1 MEQPT
6 DYLRPKDLNAT
17 GRFSSED
24 ECIQGKEME
33 INPSKF
39 ATIEIRKQ
47 QLSILQSRY
56 TF

>member
-24 ECIQGKEME
+24 ECIQGKEMQ